1 MEQAGVSYADVPRA
15 MERGVEKHGW
25 RIIGPGGGGAQ
36 YIPTI
41 QPGDPDTALVAC
53 DMTGSYIT
61 RDGGKTWRQF
71 NLKVWVRAFAFDPSN
86 ASTVYAGAT
95 GLYRSEDAG
104 DTWRLVFP
112 NSSAVVREKTVGDH
126 ADHSYV
132 STDNWPGGRVEAI
145 CVDPGDSQRI
155 FIGVNCGTLKMFC
168 SSDYGASWAECGQ
181 LEGSRFIK
189 SYIDPT
195 SPAQDRTLLVL
206 ADTGLYRLTLAD
218 GADEYIR
225 GVERVAVPSHTGV
238 FDLACGL
245 DQATEKP
252 LLYITTSTAWE
263 NGVFVPGV
271 YRSADVGNTWEPL
284 ATGLDAD
291 LRPTQTRRLTCI
303 ATCPADANVVYLAA
317 AEPATSSDAET
328 FGIFKSTDKGSSWQ
342 WALRIGRTNPGNR
355 TLGWVEKDYS
365 TEWGGA
371 PFSLGVSPENPD
383 VCYATDWGT
392 SYRTINGGATWEQL
406 YCHVYPDGSVS
417 TRGLDVTNIYSI
429 CFDPFDK
436 DHVVLAC
443 TDVGVFHSRNGGKSW
458 SHALNGVPHSWSNTC
473 YAIAFDPQVRGRVWS
488 AWSNCHDLPR
498 PKMFRSGHFNR
509 YEGGVCKSD
518 DGMVS
523 WQRSNAGMPAQCV
536 PTDIILDRRS
546 PVGRRT
552 LYVAAVGK
560 GVFKSTDDG
569 HTWQAKNQGITGSLN
584 AWRIILRP
592 DGSLYLL
599 VCRGLENGQVISGA
613 VFKSA
618 DGAEHWEPVPMPA
631 GANFPN
637 DLAFDPSNPERLY
650 LACWPT
656 VIDDAE
662 RFGGLYKTEDG
673 GQSWTN
679 VFDESSHV
687 YGVAVDRT
695 NPATVFLANFE
706 GAVYRSDDRGRTWE
720 RLGGYN
726 FKWAKQPIL
735 DPYNRDMLYITTFGS
750 SVWYGPA
757 RGVAGAFED
766 ICPVEHYLEIVR

>member
-1 MEQAGVSYADVPRA
+1 MEQAGVSYAHMPRA
-15 MERGVEKHGW
+15 MERGVGKHGW

-41 QPGDPDTALVAC
+41 QPGAPDTALVAC

-71 NLKVWVRAFAFDPSN
+71 NLEVWVRALAFDPSN
-86 ASTVYAGAT
+86 ANTVYAGAT

-104 DTWRLVFP
+104 EKWRLVFP
-112 NSSAVVREKTVGDH
+112 NPAAVAREKTVGDH

-155 FIGVNCGTLKMFC
+155 FIGVNCGALKMFF
-168 SSDYGASWAECGQ
+168 SSDYGESWAECGQ

-189 SYIDPT
+189 SYMDPT

-252 LLYITTSTAWE
+252 LLYITTPTAWE
-263 NGVFVPGV
+263 NGAFVPGV
-271 YRSADVGNTWEPL
+271 YRSADLGNTWEPL

-303 ATCPADANVVYLAA
+303 ATCPADANVVYVAA

-328 FGIFKSTDKGSSWQ
+328 FGIFKSTDKGNSWQ

-371 PFSLGVSPENPD
+371 PFSLGVSPENPE

-436 DHVVLAC
+436 NHVVLAC

-458 SHALNGVPHSWSNTC
+458 SHALSGVPQSWSNTC
-473 YAIAFDPQVRGRVWS
+473 YAIAFDPDVRGRAWS
-488 AWSNCHDLPR
+488 AWSNCHDMPR
-498 PKMFRSGHFNR
+498 PKMFRTGHFNR

-518 DGMVS
+518 DGMAS
-523 WQRSNAGMPAQCV
+523 WQRSNAGMLAQCV

-569 HTWQAKNQGITGSLN
+569 HTWQAKNQGITSSLN

-618 DGAEHWEPVPMPA
+618 DGAEYWEPVPMPA

-662 RFGGLYKTEDG
+662 RCGGLYKTEDG

-766 ICPVEHYLEIVR
+766 ICPLR

>member
-1 MEQAGVSYADVPRA
+1 MEQAGVSYAHMPRA
-15 MERGVEKHGW
+15 MERGVDKHGW

-112 NSSAVVREKTVGDH
+112 NPSAVVREKTVGDH

-132 STDNWPGGRVEAI
+132 STDNWPGGRVETI
-145 CVDPGDSQRI
+145 CVDPGDSKRI

-189 SYIDPT
+189 SYIDST

-225 GVERVAVPSHTGV
+225 GVERVAAPSHTGV

-252 LLYITTSTAWE
+252 LLYITTPAVWE
-263 NGVFVPGV
+263 NGEFVPGV
-271 YRSADVGNTWEPL
+271 YRSADLGNTWEPL

-303 ATCPADANVVYLAA
+303 ATCPADASVVYLAA

-328 FGIFKSTDKGSSWQ
+328 FGIFKSTDKGNSWQ

-392 SYRTINGGATWEQL
+392 SYRTANGGAIWEQL

-443 TDVGVFHSRNGGKSW
+443 TDVGVFHSHNGGKSW
-458 SHALNGVPHSWSNTC
+458 SHALDGVPHSWSNTC

-488 AWSNCHDLPR
+488 AWSNCHDMPR

-518 DGMVS
+518 DGMAS

-618 DGAEHWEPVPMPA
+618 DGAEHWEPVPMPG

-766 ICPVEHYLEIVR
+766 ICPLR